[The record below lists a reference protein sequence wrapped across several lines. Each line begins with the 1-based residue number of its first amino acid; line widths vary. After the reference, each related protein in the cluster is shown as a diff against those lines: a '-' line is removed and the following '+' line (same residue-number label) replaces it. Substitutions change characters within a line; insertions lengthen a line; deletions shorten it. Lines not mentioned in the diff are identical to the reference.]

1 MRSVRFEDDTLEHM
15 SRWLM
20 IDRKKLGRILKL
32 IEETKRT
39 PFDGTGKPE
48 PLKGNLRG
56 KWSRRIDDEH
66 RMVYTVTD
74 EEVIIH
80 SLWGHY
86 E

>member
-1 MRSVRFEDDTLEHM
+1 MRSVRFEDDTLGHM

-39 PFDGTGKPE
+39 PLDGTGKPE
-48 PLKGNLRG
+48 PLKANLKG

-66 RMVYTVTD
+66 RMVLPLLTKK
-74 EEVIIH
+74 
-80 SLWGHY
+80 
-86 E
+86 

>member
-1 MRSVRFEDDTLEHM
+1 MRRIVFEKDVLQKFVEW
-15 SRWLM
+15 SS
-20 IDRKKLGRILKL
+20 INRKIFIRISKL

-48 PLKGNLRG
+48 PLKGNLKG

-66 RMVYTVTD
+66 RLVYTVND
-74 EEVIIH
+74 EEIIIH

>member
-1 MRSVRFEDDTLEHM
+1 MRRIVFEKDVLQKLVEW
-15 SRWLM
+15 SS
-20 IDRKKLGRILKL
+20 INRKIFIRISKL

-48 PLKGNLRG
+48 PLKGNLKG

-66 RMVYTVTD
+66 RLVYTVTD
-74 EEVIIH
+74 DEIIIH